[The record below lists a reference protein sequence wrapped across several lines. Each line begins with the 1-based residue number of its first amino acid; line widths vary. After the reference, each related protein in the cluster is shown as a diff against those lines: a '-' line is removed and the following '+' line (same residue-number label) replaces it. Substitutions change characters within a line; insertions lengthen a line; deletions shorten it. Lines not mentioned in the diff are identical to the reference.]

1 MKVNPYQYD
10 INGEELETAYEEHLQ
25 ETGGNYD

>member
-1 MKVNPYQYD
+1 MNWQAD
-10 INGEELETAYEEHLQ
+10 MNGEELETAYEEYLQ